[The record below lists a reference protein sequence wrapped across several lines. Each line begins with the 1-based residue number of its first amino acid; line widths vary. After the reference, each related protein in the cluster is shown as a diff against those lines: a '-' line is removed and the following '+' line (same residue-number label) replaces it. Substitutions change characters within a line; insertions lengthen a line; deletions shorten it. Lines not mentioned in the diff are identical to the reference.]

1 MSELLI
7 RTRGMDIEMGLSFE
21 QLGIIYE
28 YPDLCNL
35 WKILYIIA
43 WSLGLFCQ
51 YSQYRARDEG

>member
-1 MSELLI
+1 
-7 RTRGMDIEMGLSFE
+7 MDIEMGLSFE